1 MDFEGLVRSPQ
12 LRTLLQQLDAVGLD
26 AAGIRKKL
34 ETARLTPAD
43 LKTWLAALREQLA
56 QIEALVATLGE
67 KPR

>member
-34 ETARLTPAD
+34 ELGRLTRAD
-43 LKTWLAALREQLA
+43 VKAWLAGLREQCN
-56 QIEALVATLGE
+56 EVDALVATLGE
-67 KPR
+67 KLR